1 MSTEPKKCV
10 KVDQKIMPTSI
21 TVRNTIEEGDQ
32 VLLVFE
38 DEVTYLIQV
47 ISGRKLAVHRGRP
60 IELKELIGRS
70 YGDSLEV
77 GHGRALFVEPTLEDY
92 MMKARRESGI
102 IYPKD
107 AAMILMKLG
116 IRSGSRV
123 IEIGTGSGSLALALA
138 QQVAPEGKV
147 YSYDRRADFLKLAE
161 TNLKRAKLDLY
172 VELIERASNEPFRE
186 TEVDAV
192 VSDVPEPWN
201 EVHAISASL
210 KNGGRVAAL
219 NPTYNQIE
227 KTAEAFRSAGFVMVE
242 AMEILVRGI
251 LARAGK
257 TRPEQRMIGHTEFL
271 LFALKPSDVTHQPER
286 TS

>member
-1 MSTEPKKCV
+1 
-10 KVDQKIMPTSI
+10 MPTSI

-161 TNLKRAKLDLY
+161 ANLKRAKLDSY